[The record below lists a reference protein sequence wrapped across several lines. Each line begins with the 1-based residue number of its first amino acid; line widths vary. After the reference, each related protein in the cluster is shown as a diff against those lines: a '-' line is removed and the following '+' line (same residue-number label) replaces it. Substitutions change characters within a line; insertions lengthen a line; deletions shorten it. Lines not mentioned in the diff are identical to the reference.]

1 MFYKGWLS
9 FTKLFGLVQFT
20 VYGHGSI
27 RGAILHFKHP
37 SVSAVNRMATRTF
50 RERKNNDNNKADSL
64 LRLNFNVFIDLDNER
79 KKEKK
84 ELEQEIKKKKTKQNK
99 TKETN
104 YVGRKTSKF
113 YSCG

>member
-84 ELEQEIKKKKTKQNK
+84 ELEQEIKKKKQKKKNK
-99 TKETN
+99 EDQLRWKKNMEIL
-104 YVGRKTSKF
+104 
-113 YSCG
+113 